1 MVRPPGFQ
9 YPEQQFS
16 RFFGQEGFLKSRFC
30 ACAAAPVRAAWHGS
44 RTEGASRQNLRPL
57 MTPMLDTV
65 FCFAEGQAAHLK
77 DEWGLIAVK
86 LPLASRDDLDGDPH
100 FP

>member
-1 MVRPPGFQ
+1 
-9 YPEQQFS
+9 
-16 RFFGQEGFLKSRFC
+16 
-30 ACAAAPVRAAWHGS
+30 
-44 RTEGASRQNLRPL
+44 